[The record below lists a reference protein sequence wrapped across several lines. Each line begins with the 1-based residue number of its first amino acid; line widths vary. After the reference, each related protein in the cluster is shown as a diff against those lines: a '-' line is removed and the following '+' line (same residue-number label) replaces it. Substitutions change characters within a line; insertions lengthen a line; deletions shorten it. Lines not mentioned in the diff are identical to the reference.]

1 MLNDE
6 IILPTSK
13 IQNAITRE
21 SNIEKHKI
29 EKIKTL
35 TDKDIDQQQQQ
46 QLMTKTRNENGE

>member
-1 MLNDE
+1 MLTDE
-6 IILPTSK
+6 IILPTSN

-21 SNIEKHKI
+21 SNFEKHKI

-35 TDKDIDQQQQQ
+35 TDKNIDQQQQQ